1 MTDPCADSHIQAPEQ
16 CELYLLIHHPFNHQ
30 ILTYPDNVPTRL
42 PCLKRSKC
50 PGSFYFKNT
59 EKWIPEVRAYFN
71 YCFEMTLLRCIWHKE
86 YNEELQ
92 DDLFRTM
99 IVLESHGKVSNLPA
113 QTEWREVDS
122 VEIPIYWGEEAQE
135 AIRRF
140 NEESSTDEQ
149 PKFRPLFF
157 RRGWYSD
164 TVKWMKQAVADEKL
178 GEVVKVT
185 QLKHTYR
192 GCVLRGE
199 LKSGR
204 FVYLKCSSYITNEA
218 AVIAALLKVVPQCVT
233 KPIVM
238 DVEKRVV
245 LMEDYGEVLWSAAL
259 RGEEGEKWTD
269 ELADIHQSTVGSLS
283 VLIAAGLR
291 TVSIDVIIREYDDM
305 VDFAER
311 AHLVDGKEAKDLK
324 RFGTEVKADLKA
336 VGELGIP
343 LTFVHGDLCGPN
355 IYKYDNP
362 EISHKMI
369 DFADAHISHPFVDAV
384 VCCPDP
390 VLYCVRWHQYLNT
403 NSPLK
408 DGKVREYRRDEYFRA
423 CVRFTDSSFVFDEM
437 RLYKEVCAV
446 ESPLPPEMQTDLRGL
461 LLGTIRRYGKIRP
474 ARRERLGS

>member
-245 LMEDYGEVLWSAAL
+245 LMEDYGEITGRFNDA
-259 RGEEGEKWTD
+259 EGERWTH
-269 ELADIHQSTVGSLS
+269 ELAGIHQSTVGKIS
-283 VLIAAGLR
+283 VFTEAGLR
-291 TVSIDVIIREYDDM
+291 IVSIDMMVREYDDM

-311 AHLVDGKEAKDLK
+311 AHIVDCEQAKALR

-336 VGELGIP
+336 VNKLGIP
-343 LTFVHGDLCGPN
+343 LTFVHGDLFGGN
-355 IYKYDNP
+355 VYRNDELGTSY
-362 EISHKMI
+362 KMI
-369 DFADAHISHPFVDAV
+369 DFADAYISHPFVDIIG
-384 VCCPDP
+384 CYNP
-390 VLYCVRWHQYLNT
+390 VTYCMRWHQYL
-403 NSPLK
+403 SSSSSQK
-408 DGKVREYRRDEYFRA
+408 DGKEQNYCGDKYFRA
-423 CVRFTDSSFVFDEM
+423 RVRFSDASFVFDEM
-437 RLYKEVCAV
+437 RMYKEVCSA
-446 ESPLPPEMQTDLRGL
+446 EWPLPPEMQTDLRGFL
-461 LLGTIRRYGKIRP
+461 LATIRRYEKVRP
-474 ARRERLGS
+474 ARKKRLGSLW